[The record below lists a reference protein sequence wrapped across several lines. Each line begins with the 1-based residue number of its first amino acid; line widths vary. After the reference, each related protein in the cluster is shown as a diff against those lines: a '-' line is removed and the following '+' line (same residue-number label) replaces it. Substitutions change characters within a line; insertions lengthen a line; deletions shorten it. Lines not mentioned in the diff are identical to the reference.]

1 MKIRTPH
8 LLSLI
13 ILPLFLNGCMTM
25 GWGGHY
31 NNGSSQPA
39 DQQANLIKEQQ
50 VANQTV
56 RATFPSTEA
65 GQQVHFELETIS
77 QDTTNTPIESVV
89 LEIQNPGNSGLPLAT
104 TTVKPDPTLSRQGY
118 WIIPYRFAESGTYQI
133 TFIVNLNTKKS
144 SSPHSISSHLMVS
157 EPVAKYNRY
166 NPLPWVASSAIM
178 VGFMVWMM
186 AN

>member
-50 VANQTV
+50 VAK
-56 RATFPSTEA
+56 SD
-65 GQQVHFELETIS
+65 GS
-77 QDTTNTPIESVV
+77 
-89 LEIQNPGNSGLPLAT
+89 GN
-104 TTVKPDPTLSRQGY
+104 
-118 WIIPYRFAESGTYQI
+118 IPFY
-133 TFIVNLNTKKS
+133 
-144 SSPHSISSHLMVS
+144 
-157 EPVAKYNRY
+157 
-166 NPLPWVASSAIM
+166 
-178 VGFMVWMM
+178 
-186 AN
+186 